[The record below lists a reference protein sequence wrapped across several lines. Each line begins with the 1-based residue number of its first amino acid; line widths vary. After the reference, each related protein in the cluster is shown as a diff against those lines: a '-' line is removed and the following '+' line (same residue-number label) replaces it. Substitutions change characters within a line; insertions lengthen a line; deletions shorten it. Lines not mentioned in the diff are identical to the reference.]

1 MISMKFPK
9 TIRTYCNHCRRHTEH
24 TVKQVRKRGRSSAH
38 PASASVK
45 RFARKTKGYRGF
57 PRPQPSGDGKPT
69 KKVDLRLVCKVC
81 GKMHTKKGFRVK
93 KFELV

>member
-1 MISMKFPK
+1 MMDMKYPK
-9 TIRTYCNHCRRHTEH
+9 TVRTFCPKCKKHQEH
-24 TVKQVRKRGRSSAH
+24 SVKQNKKRGRSTAH
-38 PASASVK
+38 PASQSAK
-45 RFARKTKGYRGF
+45 RFERKIRGYRGF

-81 GKMHTKKGFRVK
+81 GKMHTKVGFRAK

>member
-1 MISMKFPK
+1 M
-9 TIRTYCNHCRRHTEH
+9 
-24 TVKQVRKRGRSSAH
+24 
-38 PASASVK
+38 
-45 RFARKTKGYRGF
+45 KGYHGF

-81 GKMHTKKGFRVK
+81 GKMHTKVGFRAK